1 MMKEGVDSKL
11 KAKLKKL
18 EEFEKKAQGHRA
30 RVKERF
36 FREGAETFTD
46 EDLLELL
53 LFFGIPRKDTRK
65 IAREL
70 LTLFD
75 NDLSKVLDA
84 EPKELFQISG
94 LGPSAILPLKVARE
108 VARRYLR
115 SRAKSSVYLRSPK
128 EVYDYLWFELKS
140 RKRETFV
147 VVYLSAVSEVL
158 HVDELF
164 EGTITEAVV
173 YPREVFSQAIKLSAS
188 SIIVAHNHP
197 SGSLKPSQEDIRL
210 TELLYLAGKLL
221 HIKLL
226 DHLIVGESGY
236 FSFAEEGLLDEIA
249 RRASQKL

>member
-1 MMKEGVDSKL
+1 MSESIDKKL
-11 KAKLKKL
+11 KAKLKRL
-18 EEFEKKAQGHRA
+18 EDFEKKAAGHRA

-36 FREGAETFTD
+36 FREGPESFTD

-70 LTLFD
+70 LACFR
-75 NDLSKVLDA
+75 NDLSNVLDA
-84 EPKELFQISG
+84 EPTELLKISG

-115 SRAKSSVYLRSPK
+115 TRAKKAVYLRSPK
-128 EVYDYLWFELKS
+128 EVYDYLWFELKA

-147 VVYLSAVSEVL
+147 VVYLSALSEVL

-173 YPREVFSQAIKLSAS
+173 YPGKFFLMRSSYQQARSSLPTTILQEPKALSRRHTLDRAPLSCRKAS
-188 SIIVAHNHP
+188 S
-197 SGSLKPSQEDIRL
+197 
-210 TELLYLAGKLL
+210 Y
-221 HIKLL
+221 
-226 DHLIVGESGY
+226 
-236 FSFAEEGLLDEIA
+236 
-249 RRASQKL
+249 

>member
-1 MMKEGVDSKL
+1 MSESIDKKL
-11 KAKLKKL
+11 KAKLKRL
-18 EEFEKKAQGHRA
+18 EDFEKKATGHRA

-36 FREGAETFTD
+36 FREGPEAFTD

-70 LTLFD
+70 LACFK
-75 NDLSKVLDA
+75 NDLSNVLDA
-84 EPKELFQISG
+84 EPTELLKISG

-115 SRAKSSVYLRSPK
+115 TRAKKAVYLRSPK
-128 EVYDYLWFELKS
+128 EVYDYLWFELKA

-147 VVYLSAVSEVL
+147 VVYLSALSEVL

-221 HIKLL
+221 HIKLV
-226 DHLIVGESGY
+226 DHLIIGDFGY
-236 FSFAEEGLLDEIA
+236 FSFAEEGLLEEIA
-249 RRASQKL
+249 RRVSQRL